1 MTEPR
6 YLQQHDA
13 AVLSRLAAAWLG
25 AGGERACAGAHLAD
39 ILATAILLPE
49 SDRTAQYAA
58 LYSHVS
64 CRKLG
69 SGEREG
75 VFIACPQDANLAL
88 AQVSLL
94 TPLALAV
101 LGRASGSVVGLEDGA
116 DGACRFEILDVTPP
130 VRADWPPHRSRSAQY
145 AYSA

>member
-1 MTEPR
+1 MTKPR

-25 AGGERACAGAHLAD
+25 AGGERACAGARLAD

-49 SDRTAQYAA
+49 SEGPAQYAA

-64 CRKLG
+64 CRNLG
-69 SGEREG
+69 NGEREG

-101 LGRASGSVVGLEDGA
+101 LGRACGSVVRIEDPAG
-116 DGACRFEILDVTPP
+116 GRREFEILAITPP
-130 VRADWPPHRSRSAQY
+130 VRADWPPRRAPAAQSACCC
-145 AYSA
+145 

>member
-1 MTEPR
+1 MSTPR
-6 YLQQHDA
+6 YLQQQDA
-13 AVLSRLAAAWLG
+13 AVLSRLAAAWLR
-25 AGGERACAGAHLAD
+25 AGGERARAGTRLAEV
-39 ILATAILLPE
+39 LASAILLPE
-49 SDRTAQYAA
+49 SVRPPPYAA

-64 CRKLG
+64 CRHLC

-75 VFIACPQDANLAL
+75 VFIACPQDANLSL

-94 TPLALAV
+94 SPLALAV
-101 LGRASGSVVGLEDGA
+101 LGRASGSVVDLEDGA

-130 VRADWPPHRSRSAQY
+130 VRADWPPHRSRSVQY

>member
-1 MTEPR
+1 MTAPR

-13 AVLSRLAAAWLG
+13 AVLSRLAAAWMG
-25 AGGERACAGAHLAD
+25 AGGERARAGARLAEV
-39 ILATAILLPE
+39 LATAILLPE
-49 SDRTAQYAA
+49 SDEPARYAA

-64 CRKLG
+64 CRNRG
-69 SGEREG
+69 SGRRED

-101 LGRASGSVVGLEDGA
+101 LGRARGDVVAIA
-116 DGACRFEILDVTPP
+116 DPAGGERQFEILAIAPP
-130 VRADWPPHRSRSAQY
+130 VRADWPPRGAPAARSAY
-145 AYSA
+145 CA

>member
-1 MTEPR
+1 MTAPR

-13 AVLSRLAAAWLG
+13 AVLSRLAAAWMG
-25 AGGERACAGAHLAD
+25 AGGERARAGARLAEV
-39 ILATAILLPE
+39 LATAILLPE
-49 SDRTAQYAA
+49 SDEPAQYAA

-64 CRKLG
+64 CRNRG

-101 LGRASGSVVGLEDGA
+101 LGRACGSVVGIEDPEG
-116 DGACRFEILDVTPP
+116 GTHQFEILAITPP
-130 VRADWPPHRSRSAQY
+130 VRADWPPRRAPAAQSAY
-145 AYSA
+145 CF

>member
-101 LGRASGSVVGLEDGA
+101 LGRACGSVVAIGNPAGGGDA
-116 DGACRFEILDVTPP
+116 FEILAITPP
-130 VRADWPPHRSRSAQY
+130 VRADWPPRRAPAAQSAY
-145 AYSA
+145 CF

>member
-1 MTEPR
+1 MTLPR

-25 AGGERACAGAHLAD
+25 AGGERACAGARLAD

-49 SDRTAQYAA
+49 SGRTDQYAA

-64 CRKLG
+64 CRNLG
-69 SGEREG
+69 SGERES

-101 LGRASGSVVGLEDGA
+101 LGRACGSVVGIEDPAGGRRA
-116 DGACRFEILDVTPP
+116 FEILAIAPP
-130 VRADWPPHRSRSAQY
+130 VRADWPPRRAQSAQS
-145 AYSA
+145 AYCF